1 MRIHELIDTFQY
13 FFPKTKRYTWRQR
26 NPVKQACLDHFLVL
40 HCFIDLVCNCKI
52 IPGYRSDHSI
62 HEVNLKIS
70 NFTQGKGLWKLN
82 CDLLKNQDFIN
93 LVNHT
98 IQRTH
103 LVFIAPIYNPTFLK
117 TASDL
122 DVTFTTD
129 VDVILE
135 MILLKVRE
143 ASIKYCSSLKRARND
158 QESSLVNQIE
168 ELEKDEN
175 NLRIELEKLRHQ
187 LEYLRQIKVKGQ
199 MVHSRAQWLHSGEK
213 PSHFFL

>member
-1 MRIHELIDTFQY
+1 MS
-13 FFPKTKRYTWRQR
+13 
-26 NPVKQACLDHFLVL
+26 

-52 IPGYRSDHSI
+52 IPGYRSDHSV

-82 CDLLKNQDFIN
+82 CDLLKNQDFFNLIN
-93 LVNHT
+93 DT
-98 IQRTH
+98 IQS
-103 LVFIAPIYNPTFLK
+103 LEFIAPIYNPTFLE

-129 VDVILE
+129 VDLVLE

-158 QESSLVNQIE
+158 QKKYLVNQIE

-175 NLRIELEKLRHQ
+175 NLRIGDELEKLRQQ
-187 LEYLRQIKVKGQ
+187 LESLREIKLKGQ
-199 MVHSRAQWLHSGEK
+199 MVRSRAQWLHSK
-213 PSHFFL
+213 VKTAYLKMSNLNKSLIKIL